1 MRFGAFRH
9 AFLIVLPLLLDGV
22 WRIFEL
28 TILMIALGRA
38 PSRRA
43 ASPFLSQ
50 PLAQGAM
57 AEAARPGRWSR
68 PRAPRWRRA
77 RAEAEEVQAPVL
89 EGRGV
94 GGAVRLR
101 HGLRMPQLGLGSG
114 DLEGA
119 RGREAIRR
127 ALESG
132 YRLIDT
138 ALFYR
143 TQRGAKEVGGIGGI
157 LAL

>member
-1 MRFGAFRH
+1 
-9 AFLIVLPLLLDGV
+9 
-22 WRIFEL
+22 
-28 TILMIALGRA
+28 MIALGRA
-38 PSRRA
+38 PRCRPA
-43 ASPFLSQ
+43 PSPLLSQ
-50 PLAQGAM
+50 PLAHGAM
-57 AEAARPGRWSR
+57 AEARPGRWSR
-68 PRAPRWRRA
+68 PRASRWRRA

-114 DLEGA
+114 DLSGA